1 MIRRKKQDR
10 REGERGKNPNLPHPL
25 ILQKGGRNRREQ
37 LSSGGLVFR
46 SEEAIFSSFTLLEEE
61 KGSRE
66 VCVFCSGVQRK
77 EKEGGGDS
85 AASYSPGEARRLGG
99 KERRRPGGKAELRRR
114 CGKGEQDVRR
124 RMTREAI
131 RGVRKQVS
139 EQQMNLFLSDRCPV

>member
-1 MIRRKKQDR
+1 M
-10 REGERGKNPNLPHPL
+10 
-25 ILQKGGRNRREQ
+25 
-37 LSSGGLVFR
+37 
-46 SEEAIFSSFTLLEEE
+46 
-61 KGSRE
+61 
-66 VCVFCSGVQRK
+66 
-77 EKEGGGDS
+77 
-85 AASYSPGEARRLGG
+85 